1 MINTSEMY
9 GNVQEEPDSFKQL
22 QEKAQTIEK
31 NKAEAMRGMQRG
43 PDLSKYMPKNEPVNT
58 YSEQLHEKE
67 MTGYTE
73 AMQKQYGTN
82 DIVIPDFPEEY
93 IETTALETMYNMQEA
108 LQNILAKKRGTLAPT
123 NTADNHENA
132 KRSGYFMMSTVTEL
146 FELMEQLEKDNYEI
160 TNEVKAEAVD
170 ALHFVYNQL
179 LYLKYRPKMTLQ
191 KFYDLAVEDTKTGT
205 IGSNSLQYLIGDFII
220 AVGDLY
226 QNVASYKD
234 WRVYDT
240 WKEDPLKIQ
249 ELGDKMFIKFMKI
262 FVNLDMSPAEIY
274 ACYRSKNIEN
284 VNRQRKNGRY
294 EK

>member
-1 MINTSEMY
+1 MIDTNSMY
-9 GNVQEEPDSFKQL
+9 GNVQEEQDSFVQLQKQL
-22 QEKAQTIEK
+22 KQ
-31 NKAEAMRGMQRG
+31 KAEA
-43 PDLSKYMPKNEPVNT
+43 KI
-58 YSEQLHEKE
+58 EQAQPTK
-67 MTGYTE
+67 G
-73 AMQKQYGTN
+73 AD

-93 IETTALETMYNMQEA
+93 IEATALETMYNMQEA

-123 NTADNHENA
+123 NNEDNHQNA

-146 FELMEQLEKDNYEI
+146 FELMEQLEKDNF
-160 TNEVKAEAVD
+160 EVTAEGKAEAVD

-191 KFYDLAVEDTKTGT
+191 KFYDIAVEDTKTGT
-205 IGSNSLQYLIGDFII
+205 VGSNSLQYLIGDFII

-226 QNVASYKD
+226 QNCSYKD

-262 FVNLDMSPAEIY
+262 FVNLNMIPAEIY
-274 ACYRSKNIEN
+274 KCYRDKNIEN
-284 VNRQRKNGRY
+284 VNRQMSKTGRY
-294 EK
+294 YK

>member
-1 MINTSEMY
+1 MIDTNSMY
-9 GNVQEEPDSFKQL
+9 GNVQEEQDSFVQLQKQL
-22 QEKAQTIEK
+22 KQ
-31 NKAEAMRGMQRG
+31 KAEA
-43 PDLSKYMPKNEPVNT
+43 KA
-58 YSEQLHEKE
+58 EQAQPAK
-67 MTGYTE
+67 G
-73 AMQKQYGTN
+73 AD

-93 IETTALETMYNMQEA
+93 IEATALETMYNMQEA

-123 NTADNHENA
+123 NKEDNHQNA

-146 FELMEQLEKDNYEI
+146 FELVEQLEKDNFQVTAEG
-160 TNEVKAEAVD
+160 KAEAVD

-191 KFYDLAVEDTKTGT
+191 KFYDIAVEDTKTGT
-205 IGSNSLQYLIGDFII
+205 VVSNSLQYIIGDFII

-226 QNVASYKD
+226 QNGKVSYKD
-234 WRVYDT
+234 WKKYAT
-240 WKEDPLKIQ
+240 WGEDPLKIQ

-262 FVNLDMSPAEIY
+262 FVNLGMTPAEIY

-284 VNRQRKNGRY
+284 VNRQRLHGRY

>member
-1 MINTSEMY
+1 MIDTNSMY
-9 GNVQEEPDSFKQL
+9 GNVQEEQDSFVQLQKQL
-22 QEKAQTIEK
+22 KQ
-31 NKAEAMRGMQRG
+31 KAEA
-43 PDLSKYMPKNEPVNT
+43 KI
-58 YSEQLHEKE
+58 EQAQSVK
-67 MTGYTE
+67 G
-73 AMQKQYGTN
+73 AD

-93 IETTALETMYNMQEA
+93 IEATALETMYNMQEA

-123 NTADNHENA
+123 NKEDNHQNA

-146 FELMEQLEKDNYEI
+146 FELMEQLEKDNF
-160 TNEVKAEAVD
+160 EVTAEGKAEAVD

-205 IGSNSLQYLIGDFII
+205 VVSNSLQYLIGDFII

-226 QNVASYKD
+226 QNCSYKD

-262 FVNLDMSPAEIY
+262 FVNLNMIPAEIY
-274 ACYRSKNIEN
+274 KCYRDKNIEN
-284 VNRQRKNGRY
+284 VNRQMSKTGRY
-294 EK
+294 YK

>member
-1 MINTSEMY
+1 MIDTNSMY
-9 GNVQEEPDSFKQL
+9 GNVQEEQDSFVQLQKQL
-22 QEKAQTIEK
+22 KQ
-31 NKAEAMRGMQRG
+31 KAEA
-43 PDLSKYMPKNEPVNT
+43 KI
-58 YSEQLHEKE
+58 EQTQSVK
-67 MTGYTE
+67 G
-73 AMQKQYGTN
+73 AD

-93 IETTALETMYNMQEA
+93 IEATALETMYNMQEA

-123 NTADNHENA
+123 NKEDNHQNA

-146 FELMEQLEKDNYEI
+146 FELMEQLEKDNF
-160 TNEVKAEAVD
+160 EVTAEGKAEAVD

-191 KFYDLAVEDTKTGT
+191 KFYDIAVEDTKTGT
-205 IGSNSLQYLIGDFII
+205 VGSNSLQYIIGDFII

-226 QNVASYKD
+226 QNCSYKD

-262 FVNLDMSPAEIY
+262 FVNLNMTPAEIY
-274 ACYRSKNIEN
+274 KCYRDKNIEN
-284 VNRQRKNGRY
+284 VNRQMSKTGRY
-294 EK
+294 YK

>member
-1 MINTSEMY
+1 MIDTNSMY
-9 GNVQEEPDSFKQL
+9 GNVQEEQDSFVQLQKQL
-22 QEKAQTIEK
+22 RQKVEA
-31 NKAEAMRGMQRG
+31 KAEQAQSVKGA
-43 PDLSKYMPKNEPVNT
+43 D
-58 YSEQLHEKE
+58 
-67 MTGYTE
+67 
-73 AMQKQYGTN
+73 

-93 IETTALETMYNMQEA
+93 IEATALETMYNMQEA

-123 NTADNHENA
+123 NKENNHQNA

-146 FELMEQLEKDNYEI
+146 FELMEQLEKDNF
-160 TNEVKAEAVD
+160 EVTAEGKAEAVD

-191 KFYDLAVEDTKTGT
+191 KFYDIAVEDTKTGT
-205 IGSNSLQYLIGDFII
+205 VGSNSLQYLIGDFII

-226 QNVASYKD
+226 QNCSYKD

-262 FVNLDMSPAEIY
+262 FVNLNMTPAEIY
-274 ACYRSKNIEN
+274 KCYRDKNIEN
-284 VNRQRKNGRY
+284 VNRQMSKTGRY
-294 EK
+294 YK

>member
-1 MINTSEMY
+1 MIDTNSMY
-9 GNVQEEPDSFKQL
+9 GNVQEEQDSFVQLQKQL
-22 QEKAQTIEK
+22 KQ
-31 NKAEAMRGMQRG
+31 KAEA
-43 PDLSKYMPKNEPVNT
+43 KI
-58 YSEQLHEKE
+58 EQAQSVK
-67 MTGYTE
+67 G
-73 AMQKQYGTN
+73 AD

-93 IETTALETMYNMQEA
+93 IEATALETMYNMQEA

-123 NTADNHENA
+123 NKEDNHQNA

-146 FELMEQLEKDNYEI
+146 FELMEQLEKDNF
-160 TNEVKAEAVD
+160 EVTAEGKAEAVD

-205 IGSNSLQYLIGDFII
+205 VVSNSLQYLIGDFII

-226 QNVASYKD
+226 QNCSYKD

-262 FVNLDMSPAEIY
+262 FVNLNMTPAEIY
-274 ACYRSKNIEN
+274 KCYRDKNIEN
-284 VNRQRKNGRY
+284 VNRQMLKTGRY
-294 EK
+294 YK

>member
-1 MINTSEMY
+1 MIDTNSMY
-9 GNVQEEPDSFKQL
+9 GNVQEEQDSFVQLQKQL
-22 QEKAQTIEK
+22 KQKVEA
-31 NKAEAMRGMQRG
+31 KAEQVQ
-43 PDLSKYMPKNEPVNT
+43 SVN
-58 YSEQLHEKE
+58 
-67 MTGYTE
+67 G
-73 AMQKQYGTN
+73 AD

-93 IETTALETMYNMQEA
+93 IEATALETMYNMQEA

-123 NTADNHENA
+123 NNEDNHQNA

-146 FELMEQLEKDNYEI
+146 FELMEQLEKDNFEI
-160 TNEVKAEAVD
+160 TVEGKAEAVD

-191 KFYDLAVEDTKTGT
+191 KFYDIAVEDTKTGT
-205 IGSNSLQYLIGDFII
+205 VGSNSLQYLIGDFII

-226 QNVASYKD
+226 QNCSYKD

-262 FVNLDMSPAEIY
+262 FVNLNMTPAEIY
-274 ACYRSKNIEN
+274 KCYRDKNIEN
-284 VNRQRKNGRY
+284 VNRQLSKTGRY
-294 EK
+294 YK